1 MNLVTS
7 RGRRAFTLIELLV
20 VIAIISI
27 LASILFPVFAR
38 ARENARRSSCQ
49 SNVKQIGLALFQYA
63 QDYDERLVI
72 AGHPYDTDATKRW
85 FHLLEPYTKST
96 QIQLCPS
103 RNSTVNSYGWNYA
116 EFGWIGTN
124 VAYGSS
130 RHLSSLSCSAET
142 IIIGDNAIQDG
153 SVPVTDSEWIYK
165 VNVSATPGQY
175 LSTIH
180 FDGGNYLYT
189 DGHVKW
195 LSKAG
200 LIGKPGL
207 LTVDCSDNP

>member
-7 RGRRAFTLIELLV
+7 RVRRAFTLIELLV
-20 VIAIISI
+20 VIAIIAL

-49 SNVKQIGLALFQYA
+49 SNVKQIGLALFQYT

-72 AGHPYDTDATKRW
+72 SGQPYAPTDTATKW
-85 FHLLEPYTKST
+85 FHLLQPYTKST

-116 EFGWIGTN
+116 EFGWTGPS
-124 VAYGSS
+124 AFGSS
-130 RHLSSLSCSAET
+130 RPLSSLACSAET
-142 IIIGDNAIQDG
+142 IVIGDNAVNDG
-153 SVPVTDSEWIYK
+153 SNPVTDSEWIYK
-165 VNVSATPGQY
+165 VSVGTPGQY